1 MRMIEGIPQVVTGIA
16 YYPHITVPVPNY
28 GKTANG
34 YEINLAVS
42 DEVFQQFKDA
52 NFNVGLFESG
62 RRKYTEDPV
71 VHFYQW
77 EKNAKTGK
85 QNDRPKLVDSDMVEI
100 TEGHPLYDV
109 KIGNGSKVAV
119 QWRAANYGPER
130 QYKRA
135 VLEAVQILELEEYS
149 PSGDVALAF

>member
-1 MRMIEGIPQVVTGIA
+1 MMLRNPDHQLE
-16 YYPHITVPVPNY
+16 
-28 GKTANG
+28 
-34 YEINLAVS
+34 
-42 DEVFQQFKDA
+42 QFA
-52 NFNVGLFESG
+52 
-62 RRKYTEDPV
+62 
-71 VHFYQW
+71 
-77 EKNAKTGK
+77 A
-85 QNDRPKLVDSDMVEI
+85 LV
-100 TEGHPLYDV
+100 PLYDV